1 MTGRITDA
9 YSNIATVKLFSHDA
23 REANYANVPWKNLW
37 SPCMHRCVLASSLD
51 TLTYATNI
59 FLTLS
64 TAILGV
70 VLWQNDQVGVGAVA
84 TATAM
89 ALRVN
94 GLSRWIM
101 WESARLFENI
111 GTVNDG
117 MATLTKPHT
126 IVDKQIVLH

>member
-1 MTGRITDA
+1 MV
-9 YSNIATVKLFSHDA
+9 TVHA
-23 REANYANVPWKNLW
+23 QMR
-37 SPCMHRCVLASSLD
+37 LASSLD

-70 VLWQNDQVGVGAVA
+70 VLWQNGQVGVGAVA

-89 ALRVN
+89 ALRVKWPFSL
-94 GLSRWIM
+94 GLCG
-101 WESARLFENI
+101 ESARLFENI

-117 MATLTKPHT
+117 MATLTNHIPLL
-126 IVDKQIVLH
+126 ISQIVLH